1 MYYVF
6 DTNFYRTLAARRT
19 AEDIRALMPRIR
31 EAEEKIGV
39 KPMMCSIVA
48 QELLS
53 HLLDQ
58 GGGTNCTNACIALYL
73 HTGDRKEFR
82 MIPLPEVQ
90 IAKMVFDIDWKQR
103 IQTQESIGIILSEL
117 AMTNSTSSI
126 IDKYVTEIN
135 QIKNYVLGVEETL
148 ADSVEQL
155 FKKYELDFK
164 LGDLPFGK
172 NKTLRK
178 EFLDYIDSA
187 CFDLDTLLA
196 LFISITYL
204 LKQQGYALPPIEVIL
219 PKLCQIPKFYAA
231 SLAFRKEYFKRFSQ
245 NMMDLRKHNNTNY
258 IWDEYILS
266 SLGNSIGSEP
276 IGIVTSDSCMNETM
290 LNFNTSLK
298 IITTDEYSREVGIND
313 LVKNN

>member
-90 IAKMVFDIDWKQR
+90 IAKMVFDIDWIQR
-103 IQTQESIGIILSEL
+103 IQTQESICL
-117 AMTNSTSSI
+117 
-126 IDKYVTEIN
+126 
-135 QIKNYVLGVEETL
+135 
-148 ADSVEQL
+148 
-155 FKKYELDFK
+155 
-164 LGDLPFGK
+164 
-172 NKTLRK
+172 
-178 EFLDYIDSA
+178 
-187 CFDLDTLLA
+187 
-196 LFISITYL
+196 
-204 LKQQGYALPPIEVIL
+204 YAL
-219 PKLCQIPKFYAA
+219 QI
-231 SLAFRKEYFKRFSQ
+231 
-245 NMMDLRKHNNTNY
+245 
-258 IWDEYILS
+258 
-266 SLGNSIGSEP
+266 
-276 IGIVTSDSCMNETM
+276 
-290 LNFNTSLK
+290 
-298 IITTDEYSREVGIND
+298 
-313 LVKNN
+313 